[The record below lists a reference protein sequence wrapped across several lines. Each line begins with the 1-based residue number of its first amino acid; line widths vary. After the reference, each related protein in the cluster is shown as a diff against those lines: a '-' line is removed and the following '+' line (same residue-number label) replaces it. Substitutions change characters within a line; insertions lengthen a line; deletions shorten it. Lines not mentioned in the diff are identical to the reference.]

1 MKNLKVTEYIN
12 TTKIALIGLTMA
24 SMIVCT
30 GCAAK
35 TKANNT
41 TTIPQKIT
49 PTGVQT
55 IIKEGILTIG
65 DEIFLIEYSWCWCNN
80 SGNYDDEITI
90 GLMDGTTI
98 ITTRNNFYE
107 YDRNSETMNQIKQL
121 IIEKDHIIK

>member
-12 TTKIALIGLTMA
+12 PTKIALTGLTMA

-49 PTGVQT
+49 PTRVQT

-65 DEIFLIEYSWCWCNN
+65 DEIFLIEYSMCHSNDV
-80 SGNYDDEITI
+80 YDDEII
-90 GLMDGTTI
+90 IYLMDGTTI

>member
-12 TTKIALIGLTMA
+12 TTKIALAGLTMA

-35 TKANNT
+35 TKANST

-49 PTGVQT
+49 QTRVQT

-65 DEIFLIEYSWCWCNN
+65 DEIFLIEYSMCH
-80 SGNYDDEITI
+80 SSDIYDDEII
-90 GLMDGTTI
+90 IYLMDGTKIT
-98 ITTRNNFYE
+98 TTRNNFYE
-107 YDRNSETMNQIKQL
+107 YDKNSETMNQIKQL